1 MFVKFILLFLIT
13 ILIIIKSK
21 KNLHM
26 LQQNLYNENNR
37 YLKWVLNNSS
47 NFLTIEFISLVI
59 VSLSC
64 CFLTV
69 NNNISFI
76 INIIAI
82 IIYLIF
88 IIKYYKERK
97 EEQVKLPLVVTA
109 RIKRLIATENIL
121 YLIPLVILFMLRS
134 DLIYSS
140 YLIFIYALM
149 CYLNVFVLFLANFIN
164 KYTLEKYVYYH
175 FKHLAMKKLHSME
188 NLKVVGITGSY
199 GKTSSKNILADILN
213 SKYVTLPT
221 PKNLNTPYGLIITI
235 NNHLDKFTEVF
246 IAEMGAYKTGEI
258 KQLCDMVKPKYGI
271 LTKIGTAHL
280 ETFGSEENV
289 QKTKFELIESLP
301 LDGVGVLNKD
311 DPKQVSYKLKNKC
324 KILWIG
330 IENKDVDVHASDIKC
345 SNIGTSF
352 KVKFKNEDKEY
363 SFETK
368 LLGNHNVYNIL
379 AGLALGYELGIS
391 IDKLQQAVKNIKP
404 VEHRLELKRLGTF
417 YQIDDAY
424 NSNPVGAKGAIDV
437 LAMMPGKR
445 IVVTPGMVEL
455 GEKEDYYNEKFG
467 EQIAEKGN
475 IDYVVLIGKKKTL
488 PIKKGLEKK
497 NYNMDNVIV
506 YNNVKEAYNFI
517 RGIDTKD
524 EVYALFEN
532 DLPDTYN
539 EKEEG

>member
-109 RIKRLIATENIL
+109 RIKRLIATETIL

-134 DLIYSS
+134 DIIYSS

-149 CYLNVFVLFLANFIN
+149 CYLNVFILFLANFIN

-280 ETFGSEENV
+280 ETFGSEENI

-352 KVKFKNEDKEY
+352 KVKLKNEDKEY

>member
-280 ETFGSEENV
+280 ETFGSEENI

-352 KVKFKNEDKEY
+352 KVKLKNEDKEY